1 MFLTGETAPASWD
14 TKNNSYSEPR
24 EMPMAAD
31 TTSDKN
37 IVRSLAKGLQ
47 VLQVF
52 SAETPELPLAEVAR
66 GAGLDNATAFRMLN
80 TLVML
85 GYVEKAANSRNFR
98 LTIKCLDLGFN
109 ALAHS
114 ELRTLARPILRG
126 LVGEVNEAA
135 SICVLEGPEI
145 LYVERIQAGLTRLG
159 VESRIG
165 TRLPAYATAVGQ
177 AMLGFLPRET
187 QISVLESAPRP
198 KLTERTLT
206 DLDALLERLEQVRAR
221 GYALSDQEV
230 VAGLRVLAAPIL
242 DIDGVP
248 AAGIS
253 VAAPTYRMELEV
265 FEEKARAPL
274 LAAARALSRAL
285 QATGGVVVQSGTD

>member
-1 MFLTGETAPASWD
+1 
-14 TKNNSYSEPR
+14 
-24 EMPMAAD
+24 MPMAAD